1 MTERLGFKPRRG
13 KKLSG
18 TTRAPSRPTTVDF
31 HLCFS
36 DASGVVD
43 RDIITAFQNQ
53 MLDCLEYYCAT
64 RYPDTPRRYGKI
76 LLRLPALRTVSA
88 RAADNFLNLSLHSQ
102 IKMNALVAEMMS

>member
-1 MTERLGFKPRRG
+1 
-13 KKLSG
+13 
-18 TTRAPSRPTTVDF
+18 
-31 HLCFS
+31 
-36 DASGVVD
+36 
-43 RDIITAFQNQ
+43 

-88 RAADNFLNLSLHSQ
+88 RAADNFLNLSLHGQ